1 MVSKLEEKLV
11 RQQLSNRIV
20 ESWEKLIT
28 DLKLRE
34 RLETLFL
41 DLNRSRDLLCSKVI
55 RQELVSLDGI
65 KNLRLYPRDLM
76 ITFNFYKAQDLSTLL
91 NKLSFLGYPERGEA
105 LYDHNDIGICKC

>member
-1 MVSKLEEKLV
+1 MEQYRVVTPVSMA
-11 RQQLSNRIV
+11 RIEV
-20 ESWEKLIT
+20 ERSFC
-28 DLKLRE
+28 
-34 RLETLFL
+34 ET
-41 DLNRSRDLLCSKVI
+41 CSKVI
-55 RQELVSLDGI
+55 RQELESLDGI